1 MEILTTIFDCC
12 LYLAGLALAMIVA
25 LFIVVAG
32 YELALTFIRKETFAS
47 RIRRRVR
54 REA

>member
-1 MEILTTIFDCC
+1 METITTIFDLG
-12 LYLAGLALAMIVA
+12 LYLTGVMMALIVA

-32 YELALTFIRKETFAS
+32 YELAVTFIRKETFAR